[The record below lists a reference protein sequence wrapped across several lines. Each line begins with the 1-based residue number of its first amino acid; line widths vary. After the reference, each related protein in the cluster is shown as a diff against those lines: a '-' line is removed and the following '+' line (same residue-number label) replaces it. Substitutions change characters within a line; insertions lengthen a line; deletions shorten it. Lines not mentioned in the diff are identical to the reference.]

1 MQTVTNIAPFTP
13 NRDPA
18 SRASTSAA
26 KTWKIY
32 LAGTMRMLSP
42 DGENALPN
50 PRKTRALL
58 AYLCLAPHKR
68 VSRNRLAT
76 LLWDKTD
83 DLARHSLRQALYAL
97 ERISGAK
104 AAGLIQFDQDYVSLN
119 EDICWIDVLA
129 EPHDHFERLLDDLD
143 GLSDPFQRWLTDER
157 NRFEDQVRNTLHDAV
172 VQLEAENA
180 SAERRC
186 AAARKLVSFDPT
198 HQGGARALMKAL
210 SDLGDHVQAIRE
222 YHRCREEVRNVYDL
236 PPSQKTVALY
246 EAIRLVSSRHPTI
259 GEKPPKRDATNITGD
274 APPLKR
280 PSLSSIAVL
289 PISNLTGEARHE
301 LTAIGIAED
310 LTGVLSRLPGFFV
323 TSRLSTRTFADRTD
337 RLPQDIGDLLDVRYL
352 FSGSLR
358 VNGDRLGLSTEL
370 TDAIRGTVLWSGYIE
385 DRFSNLM
392 DLSARLAEEIVR
404 QGSPHIRQAELTR
417 VRSKR
422 PEHLNAYDCFLQAQ
436 DDMHNFSPAVFDRA
450 SRMFDRALQLD
461 PNYAAALAGRAYWHV
476 LRVGQGWSD
485 DPAGDTKFA
494 SEFADRA
501 LDVDPLEPA
510 ALGIQG
516 HISAYLH
523 KDFDLAFERFGDAL
537 HLNPNSAPVWV
548 WSAAARAWQGDGRR
562 AVEEAAKGKAL
573 SPFDPLNY
581 FFNTIAGMAY
591 LTDAQYERAIECA
604 YLALQENR
612 RYTSGH
618 RLLVLALMLAGHADE
633 GRSAGRR
640 LIAAEPSVTVEKFRL
655 RYPGSGNPRTDLY
668 CKALAE
674 AGVPIR

>member
-1 MQTVTNIAPFTP
+1 MQTVTNIAAFTN

-18 SRASTSAA
+18 SRASAVE
-26 KTWKIY
+26 TWKIY

-58 AYLCLAPHKR
+58 AYLCLAPRKR

-129 EPHDHFERLLDDLD
+129 EPHDHSERLLDDLD

-157 NRFEDQVRNTLHDAV
+157 NRLEDQVRNALHDAV
-172 VQLEAENA
+172 VQLETDHA

-222 YHRCREEVRNVYDL
+222 YHRCREEVRNAYDL

-246 EAIRLVSSRHPTI
+246 EAIRLVSSRHPATV
-259 GEKPPKRDATNITGD
+259 EKPPKRDAFDVPGD
-274 APPLKR
+274 ASPLKR
-280 PSLSSIAVL
+280 PNLSSIAVL
-289 PISNLTGEARHE
+289 PISNLTGDARHE
-301 LTAIGIAED
+301 LTAVGLAED
-310 LTGVLSRLPGFFV
+310 LTGMLSRLPGFFV
-323 TSRLSTRTFADRTD
+323 TSRLSTRIFADRTD

-358 VNGDRLGLSTEL
+358 VNGDRLGLRTEL

-385 DRFSNLM
+385 DRSSNLI
-392 DLSARLAEEIVR
+392 DISARLAEEIVR

-422 PEHLNAYDCFLQAQ
+422 PELLNAYDCFLQAQ
-436 DDMHNFSPAVFDRA
+436 DDMHNFSPAVFNRA
-450 SRMFDRALQLD
+450 SRMFDQALQLD
-461 PNYAAALAGRAYWHV
+461 PNYAAALAGQAYWHV

-485 DPAGDTKFA
+485 DPARDTKLA
-494 SEFADRA
+494 SEYADRA
-501 LDVDPLEPA
+501 LDVDPLEPT

-523 KDFDLAFERFGDAL
+523 KDFDLAFERFEDAL

-562 AVEEAAKGKAL
+562 AVEEAVKGKAL
-573 SPFDPLNY
+573 SPFDPLSY

-591 LTDAQYERAIECA
+591 LMNGEYERAIECG
-604 YLALQENR
+604 YLTLQENR
-612 RYTSGH
+612 RYTAGH
-618 RLLVLALMLAGHADE
+618 RLLVLGLMLAGRSDE
-633 GRSAGRR
+633 GRAAGRR
-640 LIAAEPSVTVEKFRL
+640 LLAAEPGMTVEAFRT
-655 RYPGSGNPRTDLY
+655 RYPGSGNPHAEIY
-668 CKALAE
+668 CNALAE